1 MFLQSWRCQD
11 LVWQDPNHLDATPR
25 PTCTG
30 PSWLVG
36 LKGSGVN
43 GPRPSGVLVGSM
55 LTGLRAPSSLWLAS
69 YCCRR
74 QYWAKGH
81 GLGHDSDVSESA
93 CKIVTP
99 SREQRGRHTFCQRY
113 LIRRRA
119 LLPSPNVNRQAM
131 SAIPEFCV
139 PRRCGVCR
147 FKLDYGE
154 TIIVGMLARCQFTY
168 IKLLTRVPS
177 KTKRYNSV
185 KGAPISFL
193 DARDIH
199 ALLGMPTLLA
209 Q

>member
-1 MFLQSWRCQD
+1 MLSYLEAGAFRHHFW
-11 LVWQDPNHLDATPR
+11 
-25 PTCTG
+25 
-30 PSWLVG
+30 PSQA
-36 LKGSGVN
+36 ST
-43 GPRPSGVLVGSM
+43 S
-55 LTGLRAPSSLWLAS
+55 LTFDWSTVKR
-69 YCCRR
+69 
-74 QYWAKGH
+74 
-81 GLGHDSDVSESA
+81 DVSESA

-154 TIIVGMLARCQFTY
+154 TIIVSMLARCQFTY

-185 KGAPISFL
+185 KGAPISFR